1 MATTK
6 KPSQKQAKATL
17 VLPKSLVIGIQTA
30 DPSTGKSKGVALPD
44 ASLNHLNK
52 SINSLRTESDVYA
65 QMRNLVIFSGDM
77 SMAVASYLRLADAP
91 LKYRVYDPTHQLSD
105 QGSLLLRTL
114 LNNLKFPTDYTYG
127 YDDRHTPEDVSGICL
142 REVLLTGGCALEL
155 VLNKA
160 KLPDRLQ
167 PVSPSKLKWRAAE
180 NTATGVLTQKIIPWQ
195 QAVGQNI
202 ILDIPTFFFARLDTD
217 PTTIYPK
224 PPFEAAINTAIF
236 HAEVLEDIRKVVKRS
251 GHSRLILTI
260 NHEKLMLSCPMD
272 VRGDPA
278 KEQEW
283 VESVRSSLSSSL
295 AGMNPETALILFD
308 NITAD
313 YLNSEIGGTADYT
326 AFKSMVDAQMA
337 TALHTPLT
345 ILAKPSSD
353 GSSNIASSESLLFLK
368 HAAGIRKPVETL
380 FSRALTLAVRLLGFE
395 GYVEA
400 YYPPIDLRP
409 ESELEAYRAM
419 KQARILELWSLGTM
433 ADQEASEEL
442 GTGMLPP
449 TFKPLSGTQFY
460 NQSSSNQL
468 GMDAKAVANGGDPA
482 REPLSGNTPTKAGGK
497 SQ

>member
-1 MATTK
+1 MATTRNPK
-6 KPSQKQAKATL
+6 QKQSQTPL
-17 VLPKSLVIGIQTA
+17 TLPKSLVMGIQTA
-30 DPSTGKSKGVALPD
+30 DPSVGKSKGSALPD

-52 SINSLRTESDVYA
+52 SISSLRTESDVYA

-91 LKYRVYDPTHQLSD
+91 LKYRVYDATHQLSD
-105 QGSLLLRTL
+105 EGSLLLRTL
-114 LNNLKFPTDYTYG
+114 LNNLKFPTDYSYG
-127 YDDRHTPEDVSGICL
+127 YDDRNAPDDVSGICL

-167 PVSPSKLKWRAAE
+167 PVSPSKLKWRTAE
-180 NTATGVLTQKIIPWQ
+180 STATGKLTTKIIPWQ

-224 PPFEAAINTAIF
+224 PPFEVAINTAIF

-260 NHEKLMLSCPMD
+260 DHEKLMKSCPMD
-272 VRGDPA
+272 VRGDPQ

-283 VESVRSSLSSSL
+283 VESVRASLSSSL

-308 NITAD
+308 NIKAE
-313 YLNSEIGGTADYT
+313 YLNSEIGGTADY
-326 AFKSMVDAQMA
+326 AHFKGMVDAQMA

-345 ILAKPSSD
+345 VLAKPSSD

-368 HAAGIRKPVETL
+368 HAAGIRKPVEIL

-400 YYPPIDLRP
+400 YFPPIDLRP
-409 ESELEAYRAM
+409 EAELEAYKAM
-419 KQARILELWSLGTM
+419 EQARILEQLSLGFIT
-433 ADQEASEEL
+433 DQEASEAL
-442 GTGMLPP
+442 DTGMIPP

-460 NQSSSNQL
+460 NQSSNQL

-482 REPLSGNTPTKAGGK
+482 REPLSGNTPTKSGGK

>member
-1 MATTK
+1 MATPK
-6 KPSQKQAKATL
+6 KPSQKQATL
-17 VLPKSLVIGIQTA
+17 VLPKSLVIGIQTS
-30 DPSTGKSKGVALPD
+30 DPSVGKAKDTALPD

-52 SINSLRTESDVYA
+52 SISSLRSETDVYT

-77 SMAVASYLRLADAP
+77 SMAVASYLRLADSP
-91 LKYRVYDPTHQLSD
+91 LQYRVFDSTHQLSD
-105 QGSLLLRTL
+105 QGSLLLRTI
-114 LNNLKFPTDYTYG
+114 LNNLKYPVDYSYG
-127 YDDRHTPEDVSGICL
+127 YDDRHAPDDVSGICL

-167 PVSPSKLKWRAAE
+167 PVSPSKLKWRTAATTE
-180 NTATGVLTQKIIPWQ
+180 TGALTHKIIPWQ
-195 QAVGQNI
+195 QATGQVI
-202 ILDIPTFFFARLDTD
+202 LLDIPTFFFARLDTD
-217 PTTIYPK
+217 PTTVYPK
-224 PPFEAAINTAIF
+224 PPFEVAINTAIF
-236 HAEVLEDIRKVVKRS
+236 HAEVLEDIRRVVKRS

-260 NHEKLMLSCPMD
+260 DHEKLMKSVPMD
-272 VRGDPA
+272 VRGDPT
-278 KEQEW
+278 KEQAW
-283 VESVRSSLSSSL
+283 VEEVRSSLASSL

-308 NITAD
+308 NISAD

-326 AFKSMVDAQMA
+326 AFKNMVDAQMA
-337 TALHTPLT
+337 TSLHTPLT
-345 ILAKPSSD
+345 VLAKPSGA
-353 GSSNIASSESLLFLK
+353 GSSNVASSESLLFLK

-380 FSRALTLAVRLLGFE
+380 FSRALTLAVRLSGFD

-409 ESELEAYRAM
+409 ESELEAYKSM
-419 KQARILELWSLGTM
+419 KQARVLELWSLGTIT
-433 ADQEASEEL
+433 DQEASEEL

-449 TFKPLSGTQFY
+449 GFKPLSGTGFY
-460 NQSSSNQL
+460 NQSSSSL